1 MTTKYAAR
9 LLAGRF
15 RLWRETNVLELTAFE
30 RDTPLWKKLERHLVL
45 RLDEARRRNEA
56 DLNEIETAK
65 LRGRILEL
73 KSLLAPANPAP
84 SEELSDARAPE
95 NW

>member
-1 MTTKYAAR
+1 MTTKCAAR

-15 RLWRETNVLELTAFE
+15 RLWRETIVLELTAFE

-65 LRGRILEL
+65 LRGRVFEL
-73 KSLLAPANPAP
+73 SALLKLANPVPA
-84 SEELSDARAPE
+84 EDFSDAQAPE
-95 NW
+95 TW